1 MQTLS
6 SRTSSNKSGYDA
18 LAAKLQQVIV
28 NEALVNR
35 NPHRVKFSVG
45 LESVSAAEQAELS
58 SAIRESAEQ
67 LEETVGETEWNEELS
82 QAQQD
87 AGVILLNA
95 ASDPQAYHSAA
106 TAEVSAS
113 DAVLDASAVDVAN
126 ISTESYDAREIENT
140 LARSIA
146 FNIGAARQ
154 QPALELL
161 FPTITVTPDQAGLTL
176 SVTRNMV
183 HNHFVH
189 NAKGLPTAEQFGNK
203 SLIDALIDSSILHNR
218 ATDIVPSYD
227 DTLGIFDTEVGK
239 FPVTVGNTA
248 VDSGSILFGQPFN
261 LIGVGANA
269 ITDPFGV
276 RDQTD
281 TVDSMVRL
289 KQVYVEFE
297 EVFGTKSIVPFDV
310 RGLSQTGFLKG
321 NEGNDRGTIL
331 NWNTTTLHLTGTT
344 KDKTNVEAP
353 ALHALR
359 NSPYDNYVVMLKVS
373 ATGNLNLADG
383 NAELNAGNVSI
394 ADVYETVTLPT
405 GQTDLQRIEDTA
417 TVDAVKAFF
426 TSIKLRSFTL
436 DARYANLNRRERGL
450 LVRAQTERKK
460 YIVPL
465 TAPISALKP
474 ITDTA
479 TEFTIDA
486 AVQTA
491 RVSNTT
497 AGVHALM
504 EFDEAMHRYKGPIN
518 RHYKPTDLDAI
529 GVYFLRPY
537 YERKVFDFMDNL
549 SNLGSANKQ
558 ADIGA
563 ALCLSLRDSFAK
575 AIQISGWNAAQECLT
590 GGGKEAPTA
599 AIVCDPRVA
608 QFLVVQGDNRLFG
621 DHYKVKVE
629 TSDYLEFRS
638 RIFMVVRR
646 ENSVNEPDGLNFGNM
661 IWLPELSTN
670 LPVSRTGQISHEFTI
685 QPRRRHI
692 VHCPILVRYDLVN
705 LDKVVDVRVPVTIVQ

>member
-6 SRTSSNKSGYDA
+6 SRVASNQSGYDS
-18 LAAKLQQVIV
+18 LATKVKQTIV
-28 NEALVNR
+28 NEALVDR
-35 NPHRVKFSVG
+35 NPHRIKFSVG
-45 LESVSAAEQAELS
+45 LESVSDAEQSELA
-58 SAIRESAEQ
+58 SAVRESAE
-67 LEETVGETEWNEELS
+67 LLSDAVGETEWNEELT

-95 ASDPQAYHSAA
+95 ASDPKAYHSAA
-106 TAEVSAS
+106 TADVSGS
-113 DAVLDASAVDVAN
+113 DAILDASAVDVAN

-189 NAKGLPTAEQFGNK
+189 NSKGLPTADQFGNK

-218 ATDIVPSYD
+218 ATDIVPGYD
-227 DTLGIFDTEVGK
+227 DTLGIFDTAVGK

-248 VDSGSILFGQPFN
+248 IDSGALLFGQPFN

-289 KQVYVEFE
+289 KSVYL
-297 EVFGTKSIVPFDV
+297 EVTDTNSNTSIIPLDV
-310 RGLSQTGFLKG
+310 RGLSQTGFLKA
-321 NEGNDRGTIL
+321 NEGNDRSVIL
-331 NWNTTTLHLTGTT
+331 NWNTTTVPLTGKA
-344 KDKTNVEAP
+344 KDKSSTEAL
-353 ALHALR
+353 ALQQLR
-359 NSPYDNYVVMLKVS
+359 TSPYNNYVIMLKLS

-383 NAELNAGNVSI
+383 NAELNAGNASI
-394 ADVYETVTLPT
+394 ADIYETVTLPT
-405 GQTDLQRIEDTA
+405 GETDLRRIEDT
-417 TVDAVKAFF
+417 TTITAVKAMF

-450 LVRAQTERKK
+450 LVRTQTERKK
-460 YIVPL
+460 YIIPL
-465 TAPISALKP
+465 TAPISTLKP
-474 ITDTA
+474 VTDTA
-479 TEFTIDA
+479 TDYAIDA

-504 EFDEAMHRYKGPIN
+504 EFDETMARYMGPTN

-529 GVYFLRPY
+529 GVYSLRPY
-537 YERKVFDFMDNL
+537 YERKEFDFMDNL

-558 ADIGA
+558 SDIGA
-563 ALCLSLRDSFAK
+563 ALTLSLRDSFAK
-575 AIQISGWNAAQECLT
+575 AILISGWNAAQECLT
-590 GGGKEAPTA
+590 GGNKEAPTA

-621 DHYKVKVE
+621 EHYKVKVE
-629 TSDYLEFRS
+629 TSDYLEFRN
-638 RIFMVVRR
+638 RIYMAVRR

-692 VHCPILVRYDLVN
+692 VHCPILVRYDLKN
-705 LDKVVDVRVPVTIVQ
+705 LDKVVDTRVPVTIVK

>member
-6 SRTSSNKSGYDA
+6 SRLVPNKSTYDS
-18 LAAKLQQVIV
+18 LATQLYHTIV
-28 NEALVNR
+28 NNALVGR
-35 NPHRVKFSVG
+35 NPSRIKFSTG
-45 LESVSAAEQAELS
+45 LESLSDSDQAELH
-58 SAIRESAEQ
+58 SAVRESTET
-67 LEETVGETEWNEELS
+67 LSDTVGQHQWNEELS

-95 ASDPQAYHSAA
+95 ASDPKAYHSAA
-106 TAEVSAS
+106 TADVSAT
-113 DAVLDASAVDVAN
+113 DAILDSSAVDVAN
-126 ISTESYDAREIENT
+126 ISTENYDAREIENT

-154 QPALELL
+154 QPAMELF

-189 NAKGLPTAEQFGNK
+189 NAKGLPTPDQFGNK

-248 VDSGSILFGQPFN
+248 VDSGAVLFGQPFN
-261 LIGVGANA
+261 LIGIGASA

-289 KQVYVEFE
+289 KTVYVEIE
-297 EVFGTKSIVPFDV
+297 ETGGTKSIIPFDV
-310 RGLSQTGFLKG
+310 RGLSQTGFLKA
-321 NEGNDRGTIL
+321 NEGNDRSTIL
-331 NWNTTTLHLTGTT
+331 NWNTTTVPLTGKA
-344 KDKTNVEAP
+344 KDKTNTEAA
-353 ALHALR
+353 ALQQLR
-359 NSPYDNYVVMLKVS
+359 NAPYNNYVIMLKLS

-383 NAELNAGNVSI
+383 NAELNAGNASI
-394 ADVYETVTLPT
+394 AEVYETVTLPT
-405 GQTDLQRIEDTA
+405 GETDLQRIEDTV
-417 TVDAVKAFF
+417 TINAVKAMF

-479 TEFTIDA
+479 TEFAIDA

-504 EFDEAMHRYKGPIN
+504 EFDEAMNRYLGPIN

-529 GVYFLRPY
+529 GVYSLRPY

-558 ADIGA
+558 SDIGA
-563 ALCLSLRDSFAK
+563 ALTLSLRDSFAK
-575 AIQISGWNAAQECLT
+575 AILVSGWNAAQECLT

-599 AIVCDPRVA
+599 ALICDPRVA
-608 QFLVVQGDNRLFG
+608 QFLVVPGDNRLFG
-621 DHYKVKVE
+621 EHYKVKVE
-629 TSDYLEFRS
+629 TSDYLEFRN
-638 RIFMVVRR
+638 RIFMTVRR

-692 VHCPILVRYDLVN
+692 VHCPILVRYDLRN
-705 LDKVVDVRVPVTIVQ
+705 LDKVVDTRVPVTIVQ

>member
-6 SRTSSNKSGYDA
+6 SRVSSNKSGYDA
-18 LAAKLQQVIV
+18 LATKLEQSIV
-28 NEALVNR
+28 SEALVNR
-35 NPHRVKFSVG
+35 NPHRAKFSIS
-45 LESVSAAEQAELS
+45 LESVSDSEQSELAS
-58 SAIRESAEQ
+58 AVKESTEILTSAIGQ
-67 LEETVGETEWNEELS
+67 TEWNEELS

-95 ASDPQAYHSAA
+95 ASDPKAYHSAA

-113 DAVLDASAVDVAN
+113 DAILDASAVDVAN
-126 ISTESYDAREIENT
+126 VSTESYDAREIENT

-176 SVTRNMV
+176 SVTRNTV

-189 NAKGLPTAEQFGNK
+189 NAKGLPTPEQFGSK
-203 SLIDALIDSSILHNR
+203 SLVDALIDSSILHNR
-218 ATDIVPSYD
+218 ATDIVPTYD
-227 DTLGIFDTEVGK
+227 DSLGIFDTEVGK

-248 VDSGSILFGQPFN
+248 IDSGALLFGVPFN

-269 ITDPFGV
+269 ITDPFGQ

-289 KQVYVEFE
+289 KNVYVEFE
-297 EVFGTKSIVPFDV
+297 DNGGNKSVIPFDV
-310 RGLSQTGFLKG
+310 RGLSQTGFLKA
-321 NEGNDRGTIL
+321 NEGNDRSVVL
-331 NWNTTTLHLTGTT
+331 NWNTTTVPLTGKV
-344 KDKTNVEAP
+344 KDKTNNDAA
-353 ALHALR
+353 ALQQLR
-359 NSPYDNYVVMLKVS
+359 NTPYDNYVIMLKLS
-373 ATGNLNLADG
+373 ANGNLNLADG
-383 NAELNAGNVSI
+383 NAELNAGNASI
-394 ADVYETVTLPT
+394 AEIYETVTLPS
-405 GQTDLQRIEDTA
+405 GDTDLQRIEDVA
-417 TVDAVKAFF
+417 TQNAVKAMF

-474 ITDTA
+474 VTDTA

-504 EFDEAMHRYKGPIN
+504 EFDAAMSRYLGPIN

-529 GVYFLRPY
+529 GVYVLRPY
-537 YERKVFDFMDNL
+537 YERKEFDFMENL

-563 ALCLSLRDSFAK
+563 ALTLSLRDSFAK

-599 AIVCDPRVA
+599 ALVCDPRVA
-608 QFLVVQGDNRLFG
+608 QFLVVPGDNRLFG
-621 DHYKVKVE
+621 EHYKVKVE
-629 TSDYLEFRS
+629 TSDYLEFRN
-638 RIFMVVRR
+638 RIYMTVRR

-692 VHCPILVRYDLVN
+692 VHCPILVRYDLKN
-705 LDKVVDVRVPVTIVQ
+705 LDKVVDTRVPVTIVQ